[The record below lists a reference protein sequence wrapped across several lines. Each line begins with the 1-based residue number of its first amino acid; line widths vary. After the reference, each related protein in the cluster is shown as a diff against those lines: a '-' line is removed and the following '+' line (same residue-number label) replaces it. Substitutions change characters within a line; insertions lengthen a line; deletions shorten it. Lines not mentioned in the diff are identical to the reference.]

1 MAKISNNRRFPHHR
15 AKVDSIIENTT
26 EYKRLLRLEDDGENL
41 HINFQGL
48 CMSHGLKMF
57 ATEVA
62 RINPRFCFGTAGSG
76 WRWNGGSR
84 ELYELWVYLP
94 EQPYALMRIGY
105 KDYQEANNDYLFS
118 VASRL
123 IVNNKYGDNNDG
135 YWMALTTDLGRAVKN
150 VKTYMRPYSV
160 DEMMRINFDDFAVQ
174 VHTEK
179 RSLSNEEY
187 TLRRE
192 IKDHDA
198 LMAELSA
205 LANSDYKFIND
216 SLRTMILQYEVKRIE
231 TQALQQRAKHGWFVN
246 VTTRMGVQ
254 RFDVVEL
261 FDVHSTQQHRTPR
274 TGETKTYTEETLP
287 EEISG
292 KMAALMMIELGARVA
307 DVGKRV
313 SSTMFFVERE

>member
-15 AKVDSIIENTT
+15 GMVDSIVKDTAEHKAKGVDCEDNFHG
-26 EYKRLLRLEDDGENL
+26 LRLTT
-41 HINFQGL
+41 
-48 CMSHGLKMF
+48 GLKML

-62 RINPRFCFGTAGSG
+62 HINPRFCFGVSGSSG
-76 WRWNGGSR
+76 YRWNGGIR
-84 ELYELWVYLP
+84 ELYEIWVYLP

-123 IVNNKYGDNNDG
+123 IVNDKYSDNNEG
-135 YWMALTTDLGRAVKN
+135 YYMALTTNLARAVKN
-150 VKTYMRPYSV
+150 VKTYLRPYSA
-160 DEMMRINFDDFAVQ
+160 DEMLRINFDDFAGQ
-174 VHTEK
+174 VHGEK
-179 RSLSNEEY
+179 RDLSTEEY
-187 TLRRE
+187 TMRRE
-192 IKDHDA
+192 IKDHHA

-231 TQALQQRAKHGWFVN
+231 TQTLQQRAKHGWFVN

-254 RFDVVEL
+254 QFDVVEL
-261 FDVHSTQQHRTPR
+261 FDVHSTRQHSTPH

-292 KMAALMMIELGARVA
+292 KMAALTMVGFDARIPE
-307 DVGKRV
+307 VGKRV

>member
-1 MAKISNNRRFPHHR
+1 MAKISNNHRFPHHR
-15 AKVDSIIENTT
+15 GKVDSIITETT
-26 EYKRLLRLEDDGENL
+26 KHKANLDPDEVPNFHGLRL
-41 HINFQGL
+41 
-48 CMSHGLKMF
+48 STGLKMF

-62 RINPRFCFGTAGSG
+62 RINPRFCFGVNSFTRA
-76 WRWNGGSR
+76 RWNGGIR

-105 KDYQEANNDYLFS
+105 NDYQEANSDYLFS

-123 IVNNKYGDNNDG
+123 IVNNKYSDNNDG

-160 DEMMRINFDDFAVQ
+160 DEMMRINFDDFAGQ

-179 RSLSNEEY
+179 RELSNEEY
-187 TLRRE
+187 TLRRQ

-231 TQALQQRAKHGWFVN
+231 TQTLQQRAKHGWFVN
-246 VTTRMGVQ
+246 VTTRMGAQ
-254 RFDVVEL
+254 QFDVVEL
-261 FDVHSTQQHRTPR
+261 FDVHNTRQHSTPR

-292 KMAALMMIELGARVA
+292 KMAALMMIELEARVA

>member
-1 MAKISNNRRFPHHR
+1 MAKIKENRRFPHHQ
-15 AKVDSIIENTT
+15 AKVDDIVKNTT
-26 EYKRLLRLEDDGENL
+26 EYKRLLTIEEGLGVQP
-41 HINFQGL
+41 NFQGL
-48 CMSHGLKMF
+48 CLSTGLKMF

-62 RINPRFCFGTAGSG
+62 RINPRFCFGTGGSG
-76 WRWNGGSR
+76 WRWNSGVR

-105 KDYQEANNDYLFS
+105 KDYQEANSDYLFS

-123 IVNNKYGDNNDG
+123 IVNDKYSDVNAG
-135 YWMALTTDLGRAVKN
+135 YYMALTVHLPRAVKN

-160 DEMMRINFDDFAVQ
+160 DEMMRINFDDFAGQ

-179 RSLSNEEY
+179 RELSNEEY
-187 TLRRE
+187 TLRRQ

-205 LANSDYKFIND
+205 LANSDYKFVND
-216 SLRTMILQYEVKRIE
+216 SLRTMILQYETKRIE
-231 TQALQQRAKHGWFVN
+231 TQTLQQRAKHGWFVN
-246 VTTRMGVQ
+246 VITRMGVQ
-254 RFDVVEL
+254 QFDVVEL
-261 FDVHSTQQHRTPR
+261 FDVHNTRQHSTPR

-292 KMAALMMIELGARVA
+292 KMAALMMIELEARVA